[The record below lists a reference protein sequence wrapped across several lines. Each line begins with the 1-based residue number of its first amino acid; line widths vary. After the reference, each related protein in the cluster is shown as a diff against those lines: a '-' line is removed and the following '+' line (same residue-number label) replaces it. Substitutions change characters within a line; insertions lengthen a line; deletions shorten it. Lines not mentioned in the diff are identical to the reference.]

1 MPFAAKVIALAVMLI
16 AVPALAFDAWAGG
29 PGGGIASC
37 QVLNPSAGALA
48 IRGTVA
54 VETLASGAVATDVDY
69 TFRLTRSGATAFFR
83 LTKNALVF
91 GKTNEDVL
99 CLALENLGLSAQILA
114 AFNLPPNRH
123 LVITDKSITNAEVQ
137 NPDQVIPGT
146 ARASTMADIVIYAQ

>member
-1 MPFAAKVIALAVMLI
+1 MPFAARVIALAVLLV

-37 QVLNPSAGALA
+37 QVMNPSNGALA

-54 VETLASGAVATDVDY
+54 VETQQSGAAATDVDY

-83 LTKNALVF
+83 LTKHAVVF

-99 CLALENLGLSAQILA
+99 CLALDDPILSAQIIA
-114 AFNLPPNRH
+114 AFNLPRGH
-123 LVITDKSITNAEVQ
+123 GLVITDKSITNAEIQ
-137 NPDQVIPGT
+137 DLNQVIPGT
-146 ARASTMADIVIYAQ
+146 VRASTMGDVLIYAQ